1 MKILPPAKY
10 HRTCMDTLLSG
21 FAQLIYIK
29 PVPLTTTMDTLLSGT
44 EMWEDISIL
53 LDKII

>member
-1 MKILPPAKY
+1 
-10 HRTCMDTLLSG
+10 MDTLLSG

-44 EMWEDISIL
+44 EMREDISIL
-53 LDKII
+53 LNKII